1 MADTKHKLQEISQG
15 TAIGTCPQHGIHVG
29 HVFDIDQLADFIEA
43 EKEEARAAKPD
54 ISITIKTEVTM
65 KGAPKA

>member
-1 MADTKHKLQEISQG
+1 MAQTKEKLHELSQG
-15 TAIGTCPQHGIHVG
+15 TAIGSCPVHGIHVG

-54 ISITIKTEVTM
+54 IHITIKTEVTM
-65 KGAPKA
+65 KGAPTA